1 MTRGRLSTWLAFI
14 GFSLALGL
22 SGCAPSQTTIQ
33 PPASTPAPPAPTHRV
48 TPMPPLRIGMAPNY
62 PPVIF
67 KEQGRLTGLE
77 VDFANRLGEELG
89 RVIELVELPWEGL
102 IPALASG
109 EIAVIMSG
117 MSVTEGRKQRV
128 RFVQPYMRVGQMA
141 IIRKD
146 SRLELGSPSLLAR
159 TKGRVGFVDG
169 TTGAAYVQ
177 QQLPKAQH
185 VPVRS
190 TDEGLQALRTRK
202 LDAFIH
208 DAVTAWRVG
217 SNEANDT
224 LTASYFPLTEE
235 YLAWAVPKEND
246 QLGHDLGE
254 VLARWQRS
262 GELQALLKKWL
273 AFPTN

>member
-1 MTRGRLSTWLAFI
+1 MKRRSMSTWL
-14 GFSLALGL
+14 GLVGLSLALVL
-22 SGCAPSQTTIQ
+22 SGCASSQTTTP
-33 PPASTPAPPAPTHRV
+33 PPAPTPAPPTPTRRV

-89 RVIELVELPWEGL
+89 RSIELVELPWEGL
-102 IPALASG
+102 IPALESG

-117 MSVTEGRKQRV
+117 MSVTEGRKQRL

-141 IIRKD
+141 IIRKE
-146 SRLELGSPSLLAR
+146 SRLDVGSPSLLAR
-159 TKGRVGFVDG
+159 TKGRVGFVAG

-177 QQLPKAQH
+177 QQFAKAQH

-190 TDEGLQALRTRK
+190 TDEGLQALRTRMI
-202 LDAFIH
+202 DAFIH

-217 SNEANDT
+217 SNDT

-235 YLAWAVPKEND
+235 YLAWAVAKEND
-246 QLGHDLGE
+246 LLGRDLGE
-254 VLARWQRS
+254 VLGRWQVS

-273 AFPTN
+273 TFPPN